1 MAFLLPK
8 VIPGAKA
15 SFFSQYSIDE
25 KCYGFTFGTHCFG
38 VIKSPVIKWFPAGVA
53 KVVTARL
60 WKSWDIGST
69 PIPGTYI
76 N

>member
-1 MAFLLPK
+1 MKKLIIILIIIIIAKILMAFLLPK

-38 VIKSPVIKWFPAGVA
+38 VIKSPVIK
-53 KVVTARL
+53 
-60 WKSWDIGST
+60 
-69 PIPGTYI
+69 
-76 N
+76 